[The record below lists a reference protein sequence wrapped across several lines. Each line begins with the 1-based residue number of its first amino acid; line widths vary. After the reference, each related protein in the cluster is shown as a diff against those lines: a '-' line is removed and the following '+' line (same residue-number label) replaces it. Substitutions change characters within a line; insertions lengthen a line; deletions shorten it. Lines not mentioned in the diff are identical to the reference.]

1 VRTDIRTFLEQ
12 AADIEVLAEVDDG
25 AEALR
30 LAEELEPDVLLL
42 DMELPGITGVEV
54 ARRLRAAGSPV
65 RVLAL
70 SA

>member
-1 VRTDIRTFLEQ
+1 MRTDIRTFLEQ